1 MVIKHDGPD
10 NAATTRDH
18 VDQLNNI
25 TAERDGLHVPE
36 VDSTGYRIREEPFGT
51 RRKVRV
57 VLMGAGASTVN
68 FLKKAEESVQ
78 NLEVIVYEKNHDIGG
93 TWLENRYPGCACDV
107 CRLDRQSGAS
117 ISPKLIKK
125 TDPLSWISVHVANQN
140 LEPFLLLLTRDLRI
154 PENDLRRERFHQQV
168 RQVEAQDRARP
179 VGRNERCLEVPRPRY
194 RLRRR
199 YRR

>member
-10 NAATTRDH
+10 NDATARDH
-18 VDQLNNI
+18 VDQLNHN

-68 FLKKAEESVQ
+68 FLKKAEEAMQ
-78 NLEVIVYEKNHDIGG
+78 NLEVTVYEKNHDIGG

-107 CRLDRQSGAS
+107 CRINSQAGVSTFAILTN
-117 ISPKLIKK
+117 
-125 TDPLSWISVHVANQN
+125 TDPFRWISVHLADQN
-140 LEPFLLLLTRDLRI
+140 LVPLLLVLARNLRI
-154 PENDLRRERFHQQV
+154 PEDDIRRERFHQQI
-168 RQVEAQDRARP
+168 R
-179 VGRNERCLEVPRPRY
+179 
-194 RLRRR
+194 
-199 YRR
+199 